1 MSHSTSEILE
11 STTNSSSGAS
21 FEWGRELSAGLV
33 VFLVALPLCLGIAL
47 ASRAPLFAGL
57 ITGIVGGTVV
67 ALASGS
73 STSVSGPAAGLTV
86 LVAHAIEKAGSFRAF
101 LTALCVA
108 GVMQFVLGVARAGVF
123 GSFIPSTVIRGLL
136 AAIGAILVLKQI
148 PHAVGFVGDFD
159 GDMEFAQID
168 GRNTFSEI
176 PFALGHLHVGAT
188 LIALSALGAML
199 ALERLPKERRPR
211 WMPGPLLAVLVGLAL
226 NELFVRFV
234 PALAVPARLRVA
246 LPAIDSASALRAQLV
261 FPDPSALLRTQ
272 TWSNAA
278 TLAIVASVE
287 TLLSIEAVD
296 KLDPLRRS
304 TPPNRELQAQGLGN
318 LIAGLLGGIPMTAVV
333 VRSSANVQAGGR
345 TRWSA
350 VVHGVLLLLATAV
363 LWPLLNRVPLSA
375 LAAVLLLI
383 GYRLTPIRLFPT
395 LWRRGWAYSA
405 PFFAT
410 FAGIIVTDL
419 LKGVAVGMLV
429 AIFIVLPRNVQRA
442 IAVQRDGEM
451 ATVALDGHVSFLH
464 KSLAIR
470 RFEELAS
477 AREITID
484 GSSATHI
491 DPDIVEVLHDL
502 AVRAKERGA
511 TVVLK
516 AIPDPIGLAAH

>member
-1 MSHSTSEILE
+1 M
-11 STTNSSSGAS
+11 
-21 FEWGRELSAGLV
+21 GRELPAGLV

-47 ASRAPLFAGL
+47 ASHAPLFAGL

-67 ALASGS
+67 AFASGS

-86 LVAHAIEKAGSFRAF
+86 LVAHAIAQAGSFRAF

-108 GVMQFVLGVARAGVF
+108 GVMQFALGVARAGVF

-159 GDMEFAQID
+159 GDMEFAQAD

-176 PFALGHLHVGAT
+176 PFALGHLHAGAT
-188 LIALSALGAML
+188 IIALCALGAML

-246 LPAIDSASALRAQLV
+246 LPALDSAMALRAQLV
-261 FPDPSALLRTQ
+261 FPDPSALLRAQ

-278 TLAIVASVE
+278 TIAIVASIE
-287 TLLSIEAVD
+287 TLLCIEAVD
-296 KLDPLRRS
+296 KLDPLRRT

-333 VRSSANVQAGGR
+333 VRGSANVQAGGR

-350 VVHGVLLLLATAV
+350 VFHGALLLIATAA
-363 LWPLLNRVPLSA
+363 LWPALNRVPLSA

-383 GYRLTPIRLFPT
+383 GYRLTPVGLFPQ
-395 LWRRGWAYSA
+395 LWRKGWAYSA

-410 FAGIIVTDL
+410 FAGIVVTDL
-419 LKGVAVGMLV
+419 LKGVAIGMLV
-429 AIFIVLPRNVQRA
+429 AVFIVLQRNVQRA
-442 IAVQRDGEM
+442 IEVRRDGER
-451 ATVALDGHVSFLH
+451 ATLSLDGHVSFLH
-464 KSLAIR
+464 KSLAMR
-470 RFEELAS
+470 RFEEVGS
-477 AREITID
+477 AREITVD

-491 DPDIVEVLHDL
+491 DPDVIEVIHDL
-502 AVRAKERGA
+502 AVRAEQRGV

-516 AIPDPIGLAAH
+516 AIPDPIGLSAH